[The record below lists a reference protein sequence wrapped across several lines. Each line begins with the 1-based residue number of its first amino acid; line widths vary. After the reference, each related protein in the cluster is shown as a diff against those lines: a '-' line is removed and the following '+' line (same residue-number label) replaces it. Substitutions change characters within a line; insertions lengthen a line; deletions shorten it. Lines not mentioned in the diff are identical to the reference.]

1 MTSGQDKIMITLL
14 LGLAVSLT
22 GLTVFVSLFSYDSS
36 AQADFLRVLHHWD
49 TKGVIYALWVQ
60 IESHRMVLPRLILL
74 LDHVLF
80 DGDNTL
86 IRFVV
91 PVLHL
96 AMAGIVTHFIWLQMQ
111 DQRVVGVSL
120 IAITFSLAL
129 GPYYSIFTGQNHL
142 WVTVVHSLTF
152 CAILLTWLGLRADR
166 SNNKLIFA
174 GAFVSLIA
182 AFSALPGTLA
192 WPGMMWLAIARRS
205 ILAGG
210 LVVATII
217 TFVLLFRIDMTSS
230 HSSSEVISL
239 IMHPVHSI
247 EVLSKFIGITFG
259 RLMFFEPLS
268 NFAAAMS
275 MLTGCVGTVIAG
287 YFLVKPLFNSAEAK
301 SLTGL
306 AGGLLLLSLFW
317 LAAAMAKHGQPGVLI
332 DTPLDRFWAQ
342 SGWFWICLL
351 MLMVVARPITKVL
364 YQFLPIIVSLFLL
377 GMMPVAIVS
386 ALNILR
392 GS

>member
-1 MTSGQDKIMITLL
+1 MTSRRDKYLIALL
-14 LGLAVSLT
+14 LGLAACLT
-22 GLTVFVSLFSYDSS
+22 SMTVFVSLLSYDNST
-36 AQADFLRVLHHWD
+36 QADFLRVLHHWE
-49 TKGVIYALWVQ
+49 TNGATYALWVQ

-74 LDHVLF
+74 LDYALF
-80 DGDNTL
+80 DGNNTL

-91 PVLHL
+91 LGL
-96 AMAGIVTHFIWLQMQ
+96 QLTMASIVTHFIWREMW
-111 DQRVVGVSL
+111 DRRVVGISL
-120 IAITFSLAL
+120 IAVIFSLAL

-142 WVTVVHSLTF
+142 WVTVVHSLAF
-152 CAILLTWLGLRADR
+152 FAILLTWLGLRTDHP
-166 SNNKLIFA
+166 NNRLIVA
-174 GAFVSLIA
+174 GAFVSLVA
-182 AFSALPGTLA
+182 SLSALPGTLA

-210 LVVATII
+210 LTVATII
-217 TFVLLFRIDMTSS
+217 TFVLLFRIDMAGS

-239 IMHPVHSI
+239 ITHPLHSI
-247 EVLSKFIGITFG
+247 EILSKFIGITFG

-268 NFAAAMS
+268 DYAAAMS
-275 MLTGCVGTVIAG
+275 VVTGCLGTVIAG
-287 YFLVKPLFNSAEAK
+287 YYLVKPLFNSAEAK

-317 LAAAMAKHGQPGVLI
+317 LAAAMAKHAQPGVLF
-332 DTPLDRFWAQ
+332 DVPLDRFWAQ
-342 SGWFWICLL
+342 SGWYWICLL
-351 MLMVVARPITKVL
+351 MLIVVARAMPKVL
-364 YQFLPIIVSLFLL
+364 NKILPIIVSLFLL